1 MKQENQKSSEELKQ
15 KLDSLFENYKNPD
28 FDNSSIVE
36 KTLVKIRRER
46 IRHRVH
52 LL

>member
-36 KTLVKIRRER
+36 KTLVKIRRE
-46 IRHRVH
+46 
-52 LL
+52 